1 MKKFIY
7 LAASLSIVFGCAE
20 KINEP
25 ECMPV
30 PDDAFVLTVEA
41 PSTKTVFDGKDN
53 SVEWEN
59 DDILGVYITAKGSGT
74 PEYYTFAKGE
84 GNQFWSEDF
93 KPEADKSYTYTV
105 VYPCPEV
112 SEPADGKVNISI
124 VSGTQSE
131 ADNSSHIQ
139 TPLYGSC
146 SVPAGESPK
155 IGLKHLASIIRV
167 NVTNSTAAE
176 SVSVEKVSVETKGD
190 GGVSAAVAGAFSLD
204 LGTGDI
210 SAVESSSSEA
220 SVTVASGTVESSA
233 TFYVLMAPYEGDLD
247 INVKADDRNYIMT
260 KTGLEFKA
268 GYVYSTNVACADFWL
283 DGSALPAGVNA
294 ALTKTVEDAN
304 VYAWYADLKAGNLS
318 IVNQDG
324 RIKPEDGTFGKT
336 SVYSAGDYVY
346 TISSAGKYRV
356 VVNTETKEVTVY
368 DPATDLKPFE
378 VTWYKQ
384 DNKEKYPNGHTTV
397 VENKLWAIG
406 SEGGWGAGT
415 EITFT
420 PSMADPQ
427 VLVYKGDKLRAIGG
441 QTKFSIEANA
451 SFDAGGGDGVETFQ
465 QPAWFLG
472 SYFDDTDGD
481 GKHDTGDGSDSN
493 PMKAMVKVGNNQGW
507 IPMYGGY
514 DMRECWWN
522 FGIWPTTFIV
532 DLRNMRLMA
541 VEVGKD

>member
-30 PDDAFVLTVEA
+30 LDDAFVLTVEA

-59 DDILGVYITAKGSGT
+59 DDILGVYITAEGSGT

-84 GNQFWSEDF
+84 GNQFWSKDF
-93 KPEADKSYTYTV
+93 NPEADKSYTYTV
-105 VYPCPEV
+105 VYPRPEV

-155 IGLKHLASIIRV
+155 IVLKHLASIIRV

-204 LGTGDI
+204 LETGEI

-220 SVTVASGTVESSA
+220 SVTVTSGTVESSA
-233 TFYVLMAPYEGDLD
+233 TFYVLMAPYKGDLN

-260 KTGLEFKA
+260 KTGLDFKA
-268 GYVYSTNVACADFWL
+268 GFVYSTNVACAEFWL

-324 RIKPEDGTFGKT
+324 RIKPEDGSFGET
-336 SVYSAGDYVY
+336 SAYSAGDYVY

-356 VVNTETKEVTVY
+356 VVNTETKKVTVY

-378 VTWYKQ
+378 VTWYKRG
-384 DNKEKYPNGHTTV
+384 DSETYPNGHHV
-397 VENKLWAIG
+397 VVTDRLWYYGSGTNWKAENN
-406 SEGGWGAGT
+406 
-415 EITFT
+415 EIIFT
-420 PSMADPQ
+420 PSLADPQ
-427 VLVYKGDKLRAIGG
+427 ILVFQTTEGGKRIKGGK
-441 QTKFSIEANA
+441 TKFYIEHGAT
-451 SFDAGGGDGVETFQ
+451 FDPAGDGADETFGMSD
-465 QPAWFLG
+465 WFLG
-472 SYFDDTDGD
+472 STRVDNNGD
-481 GKHDTGDGSDSN
+481 GKHDTE
-493 PMKAMVKVGNNQGW
+493 GNSVEVSLHRGLDQW
-507 IPMYGGY
+507 TPMYGGY
-514 DMRECWWN
+514 DQRESWFN
-522 FGIWPTTFIV
+522 LGFWPDNLII
-532 DLRNMRLMA
+532 DLRNMRLKA
-541 VEVGKD
+541 DEVGKY

>member
-20 KINEP
+20 KINES

-59 DDILGVYITAKGSGT
+59 DDILGVYITAEGSGT
-74 PEYYTFAKGE
+74 PEYYTFAKGK
-84 GNQFWSEDF
+84 GSQFWSEDF

-204 LGTGDI
+204 LETGEI

-233 TFYVLMAPYEGDLD
+233 TFYVLMAPYKGDLD

-260 KTGLEFKA
+260 KTGLDFKA
-268 GYVYSTNVACADFWL
+268 GFVYSTNVACAEFWL

-324 RIKPEDGTFGKT
+324 RIKPEDGSFGET
-336 SVYSAGDYVY
+336 SAYSAGDYVY

-356 VVNTETKEVTVY
+356 VVNTETKKVTVY

-378 VTWYKQ
+378 VTWYKRG
-384 DNKEKYPNGHTTV
+384 DSETYPNGHHV
-397 VENKLWAIG
+397 VVTDRLWYYGSGTSWKAENN
-406 SEGGWGAGT
+406 
-415 EITFT
+415 EIIFT
-420 PSMADPQ
+420 PSLADPQ
-427 VLVYKGDKLRAIGG
+427 ILVFQTTEGGKRIKGGK
-441 QTKFSIEANA
+441 TKFYIEHGAT
-451 SFDAGGGDGVETFQ
+451 FDPAGDGVDETFGMSD
-465 QPAWFLG
+465 WFLG
-472 SYFDDTDGD
+472 STRVDNNGD
-481 GKHDTGDGSDSN
+481 GKHDTE
-493 PMKAMVKVGNNQGW
+493 GNSVEVSLHRGLDQW
-507 IPMYGGY
+507 TPMYGGY
-514 DMRECWWN
+514 DQRESWFN
-522 FGIWPTTFIV
+522 LGFWPDNLII
-532 DLRNMRLMA
+532 DLRNMRLKA
-541 VEVGKD
+541 DEVGKY